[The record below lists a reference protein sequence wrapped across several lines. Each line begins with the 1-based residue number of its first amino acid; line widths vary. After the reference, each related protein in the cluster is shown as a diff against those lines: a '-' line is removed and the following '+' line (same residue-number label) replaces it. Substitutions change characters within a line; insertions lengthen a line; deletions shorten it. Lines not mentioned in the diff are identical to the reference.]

1 MNDYVVM
8 IKTKENVP
16 KADSLMG
23 SMRSIGYTFESAI
36 ADIIDNSISA
46 HANNIQLSF
55 PTDASKCFVSIM
67 DDGVGLSE
75 EELFNAMRYGSTACE
90 KTRSDDDL
98 GRFGLGL
105 KAASLSQ
112 CRILSVVSK
121 KANKVTGFQ
130 WNYNHILKTGSW
142 DLIVLSEADYSV
154 LPTYDMFRAKTSGTL
169 VVWQDFDIIDKAT
182 NGQIFTTLST
192 YKESV
197 TEYLSL
203 IFHRFLNSKN
213 LHIRL
218 NQLDIEGLDPF
229 LDSKK
234 EKVTRQKII
243 NLAIKDSSGV
253 ERIVKVQPVI
263 LPFYKDLSKKDIK
276 LLGGDENLR
285 TKQGYYIYRNDRLII
300 WGTWFGLQRSE
311 LTKNARIRVDF
322 PNSLDDI
329 WKIDIKKQNAS
340 IPLQI
345 KNSLKR
351 AVTEAMNLSVKQQTH
366 RGRKSNVDEKID
378 YIWSRIQCRDNQ
390 YSYEINRDSKFLN
403 LIKQKLPD
411 DAIDYLEMFIEEI
424 ERNLPVQQIYIDRAN
439 NEYAENEVDDRN
451 SDLKQKAVIM
461 VQNALQYGKMN
472 LTEIINAIMSCEP
485 FCYSKNLEVELK
497 RHFMN
502 ENK

>member
-1 MNDYVVM
+1 MA
-8 IKTKENVP
+8 KTKKNIP

-46 HANNIQLSF
+46 HAKNIQLSF
-55 PTDASKCFVSIM
+55 PTEASNCYVSIM
-67 DDGVGLSE
+67 DDGIGLTK

-90 KTRSDDDL
+90 DTRSDDDL

-121 KANKVTGFQ
+121 KNGKTSAFQ
-130 WNYNHILKTGSW
+130 WNYNHILKSGEW
-142 DLIVLSEADYSV
+142 DLIILSKEEQKI
-154 LPTYDMFRAKTSGTL
+154 LPNYNVFKEQANGTL
-169 VVWQDFDIIDKAT
+169 VVWQDFDVIDKTT
-182 NGQIFTTLST
+182 NGQIYTTLCA
-192 YKESV
+192 YKETVSD
-197 TEYLSL
+197 YISL
-203 IFHRFLNSKN
+203 IFHRFLNAHH
-213 LHIRL
+213 LHIKL

-229 LDSKK
+229 LDYKK
-234 EKVTRQKII
+234 EKVTRQKVI
-243 NLAIKDSSGV
+243 NLAIKDSNGI

-263 LPFYKDLSKKDIK
+263 LPFYKDLTKKDIK
-276 LLGGDENLR
+276 LLGGEENLR
-285 TKQGYYIYRNDRLII
+285 IKQGYYIYRNDRLII

-345 KNSLKR
+345 RNSLKR

-366 RGRKSNVDEKID
+366 RGRKDNVEEKLD
-378 YIWSRIQCRDNQ
+378 LIWNRIRCRDNQ
-390 YSYEINRDSKFLN
+390 FAYEINRDSQFLN
-403 LIKQKLPD
+403 LIKQKLTD
-411 DAIDYLEMFIEEI
+411 DDMDYLEMFIEEV

-439 NEYAENEVDDRN
+439 NQYTENVVDNRD
-451 SDLKQKAVIM
+451 SDLKQKAIIM
-461 VQNALQYGKMN
+461 AQTALQHSNKSLN
-472 LTEIINAIMSCEP
+472 EVISIILSSEP
-485 FCYSKNLEVELK
+485 FCYSKNLEAELK
-497 RHFMN
+497 KHFKH

>member
-1 MNDYVVM
+1 MV
-8 IKTKENVP
+8 KTKKNIP

-23 SMRSIGYTFESAI
+23 SMRSIGYSFESAI

-46 HANNIQLSF
+46 HAKNIQLSF
-55 PTDASKCFVSIM
+55 PTEASNCYVTIM
-67 DDGVGLSE
+67 DDGMGLNE

-90 KTRSDDDL
+90 ERRKDDDL

-121 KANKVTGFQ
+121 KGGNTSAFQ
-130 WNYNHILKTGSW
+130 WNYNHILKSGEW
-142 DLIVLSEADYSV
+142 DLIILSKEERKS
-154 LPTYDMFRAKTSGTL
+154 LPSYDIFDEKTNGTL
-169 VVWQDFDIIDKAT
+169 VVWQDFDVIDKAT
-182 NGQIFTTLST
+182 NGQVFTTLCE

-197 TEYLSL
+197 TDYVSL
-203 IFHRFLNSKN
+203 IFHRFLNTHS
-213 LHIRL
+213 LHIKL
-218 NQLDIEGLDPF
+218 NQLNIEGLDPF

-234 EKVTRQKII
+234 EKVTRQKVI
-243 NLAIKDSSGV
+243 NLAIKDSNGC

-263 LPFYKDLSKKDIK
+263 LPFYKDLTKKDIK

-300 WGTWFGLQRSE
+300 WGTWFGLQRGE
-311 LTKNARIRVDF
+311 LTKNARIKVDF

-345 KNSLKR
+345 RNSLKR
-351 AVTEAMNLSVKQQTH
+351 AVTEAMNMSVKQQTH
-366 RGRKSNVDEKID
+366 RGRKANVDERID

-390 YSYEINRDSKFLN
+390 YTYEINRDSQFLN
-403 LIKQKLPD
+403 LIKQKLSD
-411 DAIDYLEMFIEEI
+411 DGMDYLEMFIEEI

-439 NEYAENEVDDRN
+439 NELVENEIDDRD
-451 SDLKQKAVIM
+451 SDLKQKAIIM
-461 VQNALQYGKMN
+461 IQTALKYGSKS
-472 LTEIINAIMSCEP
+472 LSEIINTIMSSEP
-485 FCYSKNLEVELK
+485 FCYSKKMETELK
-497 RHFMN
+497 NYFKH